1 MKDGI
6 GKGYTRED
14 HQDLANQLFSSYARV
29 GEARNLA
36 SVIGEDELSPV
47 DKKYLEFGSA
57 MEGEFIAQ
65 GRNEDRSVL
74 HTLNKGWSLLSLLP
88 KDELDRI
95 DTKIL
100 EKYYLP
106 AEVSNNEEE

>member
-1 MKDGI
+1 M
-6 GKGYTRED
+6 
-14 HQDLANQLFSSYARV
+14 
-29 GEARNLA
+29 A

-74 HTLNKGWSLLSLLP
+74 NTLNKGWSLLSLLP

-106 AEVSNNEEE
+106 AEETNNEEE